1 MLPFIREIFTDK
13 GLGWAHTTL
22 VSDVCECMCSRGM
35 KKLKMK
41 KYVSLKKLSPT
52 LQIDKN
58 T

>member
-41 KYVSLKKLSPT
+41 CGSEMLE
-52 LQIDKN
+52 I
-58 T
+58 